1 MQRIRSCSFY
11 ARLSVS
17 CTGQQLSQH
26 LSHPF
31 SIFSSSF
38 YATFIYL
45 FLSIALVT
53 ISIFL
58 FLMFSAFFS
67 FVCSFCLTRYLSLSL
82 SASWPIPL
90 TVCLSRVSSL
100 SLVLSLSFSLSQPS
114 HLSQFSGEWHGA
126 IKNKH
131 QEIGEIRFREKKI
144 FLASFENFFFLQDAK
159 ISQFK
164 FFEIKIFV

>member
-67 FVCSFCLTRYLSLSL
+67 FVCSFCLTRSLLSLSL
-82 SASWPIPL
+82 SLMAL
-90 TVCLSRVSSL
+90 GVFLYVSLFLVSFALSL
-100 SLVLSLSFSLSQPS
+100 SLYFLSLYLTLTP
-114 HLSQFSGEWHGA
+114 SQFSGEWHGA

-131 QEIGEIRFREKKI
+131 QRFREKKY
-144 FLASFENFFFLQDAK
+144 FLPRLRTFFSCKLQKFLSLSFSK
-159 ISQFK
+159 
-164 FFEIKIFV
+164 